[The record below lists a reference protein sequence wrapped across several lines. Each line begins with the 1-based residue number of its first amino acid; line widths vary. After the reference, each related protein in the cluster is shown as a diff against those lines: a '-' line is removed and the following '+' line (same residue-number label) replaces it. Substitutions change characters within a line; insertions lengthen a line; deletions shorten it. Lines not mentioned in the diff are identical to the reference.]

1 MLTGKI
7 DLAFYSYFSINID
20 NLSISIH
27 NIISL
32 SIAWEPIWL
41 LL

>member
-20 NLSISIH
+20 N
-27 NIISL
+27 IISL